1 LVSTPLLSTMWI
13 LSLEW
18 LLLALMVFWITGVCK
33 RMKRMRAACKTAFS
47 AVEAQF
53 VQLLDL
59 LRSCANAELPQQ
71 DAQQVSLQHARHALL
86 PSAHLLEATL
96 IQAKQ
101 QPLRPETIAALD
113 SAWQGVQVA
122 WQAYVQLHGV
132 QAQALSDEQQEWEQ
146 RWSQL
151 ITLQSHSTEQF
162 NTAIHAYNGAIA
174 QFPACVIAR
183 LSGLKPGRT
192 FQKDAALLMQPPA

>member
-1 LVSTPLLSTMWI
+1 MWI

-18 LLLALMVFWITGVCK
+18 LLLALLVFWITGAWK

-59 LRSCANAELPQQ
+59 LRSCANAELSQQ

-96 IQAKQ
+96 IQAKL

-122 WQAYVQLHGV
+122 WQAYVQLHGA

>member
-18 LLLALMVFWITGVCK
+18 LLLALLVFWITGAWK

-71 DAQQVSLQHARHALL
+71 DAQQASLQHARHALL
-86 PSAHLLEATL
+86 PSAHLLEVTL
-96 IQAKQ
+96 IQAKL

-122 WQAYVQLHGV
+122 WQAYVQLHGA

>member
-1 LVSTPLLSTMWI
+1 MCI

-18 LLLALMVFWITGVCK
+18 LLLALLVFWITGAWK
-33 RMKRMRAACKTAFS
+33 RMKRMRAACKTAFV
-47 AVEAQF
+47 AVEVQF

-59 LRSCANAELPQQ
+59 LRSCANAQLPEQEVQQ
-71 DAQQVSLQHARHALL
+71 SCLQHVRQALL
-86 PSAHLLEATL
+86 PSANLLEAAL
-96 IQAKQ
+96 HQAKL

-122 WQAYVQLHGV
+122 WQAYVQLHGA
-132 QAQALSDEQQEWEQ
+132 QAQVQSDEQQEWEL
-146 RWSQL
+146 RWTQL

-162 NTAIHAYNGAIA
+162 NTAIHAYNEAIA